1 MKLLDKTPKP
11 VIRIQIDDRENS
23 TSSGITLEDTT
34 IEEALEYA
42 KDVANK
48 TPQTLK
54 ACVVSSQLRIRVS
67 VFKAVSQSRS
77 GAKSF
82 TIYNITPVEFKE
94 SLIKNMKS
102 NG

>member
-54 ACVVSSQLRIRVS
+54 ACVVSSQLRIRV
-67 VFKAVSQSRS
+67 
-77 GAKSF
+77 
-82 TIYNITPVEFKE
+82 
-94 SLIKNMKS
+94 
-102 NG
+102 